1 MMSLSYY
8 DVIYLLTVLKEKNNT
23 SLQLD
28 KTAEVDA
35 SRFKREQQ
43 HLSIAQLGHLSS
55 SRFKREEQHLSIA
68 QLSHI
73 PSDRFKREQQ
83 HFFTA

>member
-8 DVIYLLTVLKEKNNT
+8 DVIYLLTVLKEKDNT

-28 KTAEVDA
+28 KTEVDA
-35 SRFKREQQ
+35 SHFKREQQ

-55 SRFKREEQHLSIA
+55 SRFKREEQHLYSIPFV
-68 QLSHI
+68 QTQ
-73 PSDRFKREQQ
+73 K
-83 HFFTA
+83 